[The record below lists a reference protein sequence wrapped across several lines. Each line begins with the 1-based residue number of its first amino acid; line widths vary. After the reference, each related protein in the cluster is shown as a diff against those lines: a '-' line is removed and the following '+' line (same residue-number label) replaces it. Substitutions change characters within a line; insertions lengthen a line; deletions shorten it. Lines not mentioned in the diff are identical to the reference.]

1 MGFTRK
7 FDRSFLLSILLHAAF
22 LLVWAFYAFKNP
34 ALTQSAAPKYVVI
47 ELEPITAP
55 KSDSKNAQ
63 VVQTERVTESK
74 NAAPEAFL
82 GERTQ
87 VVEKQTIS
95 VPKAGDA
102 PTTSK
107 ANSRQKKIAQNEPA
121 AAAQSPDTKA
131 LIRSTGALAQF
142 GVAIDASKDYAPQAR
157 AKTLLEEASLTAQA
171 RGEYV
176 KGFKEGEETMLNTK
190 EFVFY
195 GYFQRLRERL
205 DRAWELSLRRQLT
218 KYFYRGRQLASEMDY
233 QTQLLV
239 SLDSKG
245 RIIRVQVVGASGT
258 KDLDEA
264 AVKAFNE
271 AGPFPNPP
279 QGLVQK
285 GEVHVRWDFVLKT

>member
-22 LLVWAFYAFKNP
+22 LLVWGVYAVSNRS
-34 ALTQSAAPKYVVI
+34 LTAPQAPKYVLI
-47 ELEPITAP
+47 EVDPILKPSA
-55 KSDSKNAQ
+55 KDSKNTQ
-63 VVQTERVTESK
+63 VVQTEKAHESK
-74 NAAPEAFL
+74 TATPDAFL

-87 VVEKQTIS
+87 IAEKQTTS
-95 VPKAGDA
+95 LPKTGDA
-102 PTTSK
+102 ATTSK
-107 ANSRQKKIAQNEPA
+107 ANSQKKNVAVTEPA
-121 AAAQSPDTKA
+121 APVAPDTGA
-131 LIRSTGALAQF
+131 VIRSDGALARF
-142 GVAIDASKDYAPQAR
+142 GIAIDASKNYAPK
-157 AKTLLEEASLTAQA
+157 AKAKSLLEEASLTAQA

-205 DRAWELSLRRQLT
+205 DRAWEKSLRQQLT
-218 KYFYRGRQLASEMDY
+218 RYFHRGRQLASEMDY

-258 KDLDEA
+258 KDLDDA

-279 QGLVQK
+279 QGLVQQ
-285 GEVHVRWDFVLKT
+285 GQVHVRWDFVLKT